1 MKGVDMIIA
10 VIGKGRV
17 GTALGEGWTKAGHRV
32 IYGSRNA
39 PNDGTVSIAEA
50 ATAAEMIVIATPW
63 QAAQEVCATIGPQP
77 GKIIIDCTNPV
88 LMGGGAP
95 KDATGHVLSGGEQVQ
110 GWRPEAAVF
119 KTLNQTGFET
129 LAHAHA
135 LSARPV
141 MLVAG
146 NDAALKPIVMQRVS
160 ELGLDAVDAGP
171 LNNAGKLED
180 FAKLWVELAFKQGQ
194 GRGFAFA
201 RVMH

>member
-1 MKGVDMIIA
+1 MKDVDMIIA

-17 GTALGEGWTKAGHRV
+17 GTALGEGWRNAGHSAV
-32 IYGSRNA
+32 YGSRNA
-39 PNDGTVSIAEA
+39 PTDGTISIADA
-50 ATAAEMIVIATPW
+50 ANAAEMIVIATPW
-63 QAAQEVCATIGPQP
+63 DAVQDVCAAIGPQP
-77 GKIIIDCTNPV
+77 GKIVIDCTNPV
-88 LMGGGAP
+88 LMGQGAP
-95 KDATGHVLSGGEQVQ
+95 KDATGHELSGGEQVQ

-135 LSARPV
+135 LSSRPV

-171 LNNAGKLED
+171 LSNAGRLED
-180 FAKLWVELAFKQGQ
+180 FAKLWMELAFQQGQ